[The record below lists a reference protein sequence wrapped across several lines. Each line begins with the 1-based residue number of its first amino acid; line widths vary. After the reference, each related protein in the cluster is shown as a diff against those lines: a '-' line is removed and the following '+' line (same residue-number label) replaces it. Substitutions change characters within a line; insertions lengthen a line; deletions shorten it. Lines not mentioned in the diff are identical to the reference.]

1 MGGDERARGT
11 FERDE
16 DIEGR
21 HDVFETPQ
29 EDHVEPDHENLHDE
43 EQEDE
48 DVAEEEQEE
57 EDPLKGLD
65 GEGDVVD
72 ERVIDDQQQEE
83 EAEGLEIEEA
93 EGSEEELVAVH
104 GKMERVNGK
113 HFVMSTAL
121 LVVTG

>member
-48 DVAEEEQEE
+48 EGDAVEEE
-57 EDPLKGLD
+57 EDPLKWLD
-65 GEGDVVD
+65 GEGYVVD
-72 ERVIDDQQQEE
+72 ERVLDDQQQEE